1 MNDSIKVDVLYFK
14 TLQYEEI
21 FRLFNDFENM
31 EVVLSDKMEDIV
43 FYSKIK
49 NCWSMIL
56 NKHRLKE
63 HRKYKMIY
71 LYGLIL
77 SGLADKD
84 GDKEPFKSKIEE
96 YNAEFDALYNK

>member
-1 MNDSIKVDVLYFK
+1 MTDSIKADVLYFK

-31 EVVLSDKMEDIV
+31 EVVFFYKMEDFV

>member
-1 MNDSIKVDVLYFK
+1 MNDSIKADVLYFK
-14 TLQYEEI
+14 TLSYDEV

-31 EVVLSDKMEDIV
+31 EVVLFDKMEDFV

-49 NCWSMIL
+49 NGWSMIL
-56 NKHRLKE
+56 NKYRLKE

>member
-1 MNDSIKVDVLYFK
+1 MTDSIKADVLYFK

-21 FRLFNDFENM
+21 FRLFNNFENM
-31 EVVLSDKMEDIV
+31 KVFLVEDVEDFV
-43 FYSKIK
+43 FYLKKIES
-49 NCWSMIL
+49 WRIVL
-56 NKHRLKE
+56 NKHTTRE
-63 HRKYKMIY
+63 YRKYKMIY